1 MRGAKRR
8 IDPGLIDQLR
18 DEPYRFE
25 FFQAVRLLLAHYR
38 EQDGE
43 QQDLDLLG
51 QVIRFRN
58 SVSLSFPPSEIEA
71 LEFEAPSLGEAGAA
85 GAERGRLH
93 ADDIVGGSAANTQS
107 ASVGEK
113 VPRWRRLGKV
123 TLTPS
128 FFGLTGPMGVMP
140 RHYTHYVAER
150 ELYHRD
156 TATRAF
162 LDIFSS
168 RAVALFYQTWLKYRL
183 HLQYEAD
190 RRNHFLPL
198 VLSLAGFGLP
208 GMGQRLAAGQ
218 QGIADESLAY
228 YAGALRERPQSAQ
241 GFSRVVADYFR
252 VTCKVEQFVGQWLQL
267 PRHELTMLGGAN
279 AALGVS
285 TFCGERVWD
294 RYTRIRLV
302 IGPLRKAQ
310 FEEFLPGKSAAA
322 NLERFFHLMMGASHD
337 CELRLIL
344 DKRDLVQATLGSAGG
359 NTRLGWNGWLGKRQ
373 AATDSHEVAYL
384 IGAGSKHD

>member
-1 MRGAKRR
+1 MPGTKRR

-38 EQDGE
+38 KQAGD
-43 QQDLDLLG
+43 QQDLDILG

-58 SVSLSFPPSEIEA
+58 SVSLGFPPSEIEA
-71 LEFEAPSLGEAGAA
+71 LEFEAPLIADADTAFAAA
-85 GAERGRLH
+85 GSVA
-93 ADDIVGGSAANTQS
+93 AAGSAMPTDKQ
-107 ASVGEK
+107 
-113 VPRWRRLGKV
+113 RWRQLGKV

-128 FFGLTGPMGVMP
+128 FIGLTGPMGVMP

-150 ELYHRD
+150 ETYHRD

-162 LDIFSS
+162 LDIFAS

-183 HLQYEAD
+183 HLQYESD

-198 VLSLAGFGLP
+198 ILSLSGFGLP
-208 GMGQRLAAGQ
+208 GLRERLHDGQ

-241 GFSRVVADYFR
+241 WLARVVADYFQVKCR
-252 VTCKVEQFVGQWLQL
+252 VEQFVGQWIEL
-267 PRHELTMLGGAN
+267 PRQELTALGGGN
-279 AALGVS
+279 CQLGVS

-294 RYTRIRLV
+294 RTTRIRLL

-310 FEEFLPGKSAAA
+310 FEDFLPGGSASAS
-322 NLERFFHLMMGASHD
+322 LERLFGLLLGPGHD

-344 DKRDLVQATLGSAGG
+344 DRRDLVQATLDSRGRNA
-359 NTRLGWNGWLGKRQ
+359 RLGWNGWLGARS
-373 AATDSHEVAYL
+373 TSNDSHEVAYL
-384 IGAGSKHD
+384 IGANDKHH

>member
-1 MRGAKRR
+1 MRGTKRR

-38 EQDGE
+38 EQDGD
-43 QQDLDLLG
+43 QQDLDILG

-58 SVSLSFPPSEIEA
+58 SVSLSFPASEIEA
-71 LEFEAPSLGEAGAA
+71 LEFEAPFLTDAYGATLHDDGGDAGIDSAPVAA
-85 GAERGRLH
+85 QAGTKPH
-93 ADDIVGGSAANTQS
+93 S
-107 ASVGEK
+107 
-113 VPRWRRLGKV
+113 RRLGKV
-123 TLTPS
+123 TLTPA

-140 RHYTHYVAER
+140 RHYTHHVAER
-150 ELYHRD
+150 EMYHRD

-208 GMGQRLAAGQ
+208 GMQQRLQASHE
-218 QGIADESLAY
+218 GIADESLAY
-228 YAGALRERPQSAQ
+228 YAGALRERPQSVQ
-241 GFSRVVADYFR
+241 VFSRVIADYFQ
-252 VTCKVEQFVGQWLQL
+252 VKCSVEQFVGQWFQL
-267 PRHELTMLGGAN
+267 PHHEKTTLGGAN
-279 AALGVS
+279 AGLGVS

-294 RYTRIRLV
+294 RNTRIRLT

-310 FEEFLPGKSAAA
+310 FDEFLPGKSAAA
-322 NLERFFHLMMGASHD
+322 NLQRFFHLMIGASHD
-337 CELRLIL
+337 CELRLVL
-344 DKRDLVQATLGSAGG
+344 DKRDLLPATLDSRGG
-359 NTRLGWNGWLGKRQ
+359 NARLGWNGWLGKRQ
-373 AATDSHEVAYL
+373 AVTDSHEVAYL
-384 IGAGSKHD
+384 IGSSGKHD

>member
-38 EQDGE
+38 EEDGE
-43 QQDLDLLG
+43 QNDLDLLG

-71 LEFEAPSLGEAGAA
+71 LEFEAPAVAEASAID
-85 GAERGRLH
+85 
-93 ADDIVGGSAANTQS
+93 ADKG
-107 ASVGEK
+107 
-113 VPRWRRLGKV
+113 PRWRRLGKV

-208 GMGQRLAAGQ
+208 GMGQRLAGGQ

-228 YAGALRERPQSAQ
+228 YAGALRQRPQSAQ

-252 VTCKVEQFVGQWLQL
+252 VPCKVEQFVGQWLQL
-267 PRHELTMLGGAN
+267 PRHELTTLGGAN

-294 RYTRIRLV
+294 RNTRVRLIV
-302 IGPLRKAQ
+302 GPLRKAQ

-322 NLERFFHLMMGASHD
+322 NLERFFQLMMGASHD

-344 DKRDLVQATLGSAGG
+344 DKRDLVQATLGSPGS

-373 AATDSHEVAYL
+373 AATDSREVAYL
-384 IGAGSKHD
+384 IGAGSRQD

>member
-1 MRGAKRR
+1 MPGTKRR

-18 DEPYRFE
+18 TEPYRFE
-25 FFQAVRLLLAHYR
+25 FFQAVRLLLVHYR
-38 EQDGE
+38 EQGGE
-43 QQDLDLLG
+43 QQDLDILG

-58 SVSLSFPPSEIEA
+58 SVSLGFPPSEIEA
-71 LEFEAPSLGEAGAA
+71 LEFEAPAPNDRNAPDGDNAADNPATGARQA
-85 GAERGRLH
+85 A
-93 ADDIVGGSAANTQS
+93 VG
-107 ASVGEK
+107 
-113 VPRWRRLGKV
+113 PRWRQLGKV

-128 FFGLTGPMGVMP
+128 FMGLTGPMGVMP

-150 ELYHRD
+150 ETYHRD

-190 RRNHFLPL
+190 RKNRFLPL
-198 VLSLAGFGLP
+198 ILSLGGFGLP
-208 GMGQRLAAGQ
+208 GMRQRLEGGQ

-241 GFSRVVADYFR
+241 WFARVVADYFR
-252 VTCKVEQFVGQWLQL
+252 VKCAVEQFVGQWLQL
-267 PRHELTMLGGAN
+267 PPEELTTLGGAN
-279 AALGVS
+279 CALGVS
-285 TFCGERVWD
+285 TFCGARVWD
-294 RYTRIRLV
+294 RNTRIRLV

-310 FEEFLPGKSAAA
+310 FDEFLPGKSAAA
-322 NLERFFHLMMGASHD
+322 NLKRLFGLMLGASHD

-344 DKRDLVQATLGSAGG
+344 DRRDLVQARLDSRGG
-359 NTRLGWNGWLGKRQ
+359 DVQLGWNGWLGARLGDA
-373 AATDSHEVAYL
+373 AATDSHEVTYL
-384 IGAGSKHD
+384 IGACADNN